1 VRLSTWQLPK
11 QRRKK
16 SRMNEPRGGCI
27 NGDPKVVA
35 NGLIEGTKVYP
46 SHHRLV
52 ALQQTYRDV
61 SGNEVQ
67 WKPVIDL

>member
-1 VRLSTWQLPK
+1 
-11 QRRKK
+11 
-16 SRMNEPRGGCI
+16 MNEPRGGCI